1 LVETRIVPGIEI
13 SDQDVKAYYE
23 ENPGLFMRADKIH
36 CRHILFVVDPDA
48 DDETREKARKKA
60 ELAHARALSGE
71 NFAALAVELSEGP
84 NAATG
89 GDLGFTARGQMVES
103 FDDAVWALEPGEIS
117 EVVESRLGYHV
128 IKVEEIVPGETIPL
142 EEVRQP
148 VTEMMRQQRIG
159 MALAEHVAKLRD
171 TAVIRTPEL

>member
-1 LVETRIVPGIEI
+1 
-13 SDQDVKAYYE
+13 
-23 ENPGLFMRADKIH
+23 
-36 CRHILFVVDPDA
+36 
-48 DDETREKARKKA
+48 
-60 ELAHARALSGE
+60 
-71 NFAALAVELSEGP
+71 
-84 NAATG
+84 
-89 GDLGFTARGQMVES
+89 MVES